1 MTREEETDV
10 MLFHIVLDSLG
21 GVHFGRK
28 VGEDQQVGGAES
40 IATESV
46 MLGLVE
52 ESCASGSMTG
62 SKDHLYLTT
71 AEVDYLTIVKISD
84 LPLVVTHII
93 GSNGHITGIQI
104 DFRERTYPTHM
115 IAMGMSEHHGDR
127 LGSNLC
133 HNLVQIRYIHTCIYQ
148 NSTLITLNE
157 VERFVIESVSVSYP
171 GMLVELA
178 EHHLIILINHFAAKV
193 ATVDIGYLRL
203 NHIRHQT
210 KQHGCYKTVSF
221 HHIMVMFMIAFFWIL
236 CAKIITK
243 NEMGKK
249 NTYFFC
255 NLLTYSYLCTT
266 FHHNPTDMKRDNEIF
281 ELIEKEHQRQ
291 LKGME
296 LIASEN
302 FVSDQVM
309 EAMGSYLTNKYA
321 EGYPGKRYY
330 GGCQVVDQVEQLA
343 IDRVCKLFGA
353 EYANVQPHSGAQA
366 NAAVLLAVLKPGDTF
381 MGMNLD
387 HGGHLSHG
395 SHVNT
400 SGILYNPI
408 GYNLN
413 KETGR
418 VDYDEMEQLA
428 LEHKPKLIIGGGS
441 AYSREWDYKRMRE
454 IADKVGALLMIDM
467 AHPAGLIAAGLLDNP
482 VKYAHIVTST
492 THKTL
497 RGPRGGIILMG
508 KDFDNPWGYTT
519 PKGVVKKMS
528 QLLNSAVFPG
538 QQGGPLE
545 HVIAAKAVAFGEALQ
560 PEFKEW
566 AKQVQKNA
574 KVLAEELVKRGFHIV
589 SGGTDNHSMLVDLR
603 SKYPDLTGKVAENAL
618 VVADITVNKN
628 MVPFDSRS
636 AFQTSGL
643 RLGTPAIT
651 TRGAKED
658 LMVLIAELIEEVL
671 NDPENEEVIAKVR
684 AKVNDT
690 MKNYPLFAY

>member
-1 MTREEETDV
+1 
-10 MLFHIVLDSLG
+10 
-21 GVHFGRK
+21 
-28 VGEDQQVGGAES
+28 
-40 IATESV
+40 
-46 MLGLVE
+46 
-52 ESCASGSMTG
+52 
-62 SKDHLYLTT
+62 
-71 AEVDYLTIVKISD
+71 
-84 LPLVVTHII
+84 
-93 GSNGHITGIQI
+93 
-104 DFRERTYPTHM
+104 
-115 IAMGMSEHHGDR
+115 
-127 LGSNLC
+127 
-133 HNLVQIRYIHTCIYQ
+133 
-148 NSTLITLNE
+148 
-157 VERFVIESVSVSYP
+157 
-171 GMLVELA
+171 
-178 EHHLIILINHFAAKV
+178 
-193 ATVDIGYLRL
+193 
-203 NHIRHQT
+203 
-210 KQHGCYKTVSF
+210 
-221 HHIMVMFMIAFFWIL
+221 
-236 CAKIITK
+236 
-243 NEMGKK
+243 
-249 NTYFFC
+249 
-255 NLLTYSYLCTT
+255 
-266 FHHNPTDMKRDNEIF
+266 MKRDNQIF

-291 LKGME
+291 LKGIE

-330 GGCQVVDQVEQLA
+330 GGCQVVDEVEKLA
-343 IDRVCKLFGA
+343 IERVCKLFDA

-366 NAAVLLAVLKPGDTF
+366 NAAVLLAVLQPGDTF
-381 MGMNLD
+381 MGLNLA

-395 SHVNT
+395 SLVNT
-400 SGILYNPI
+400 SGILYKPV
-408 GYNLN
+408 GYNLS

-467 AHPAGLIAAGLLDNP
+467 AHPAGLIAAGLLENP
-482 VKYAHIVTST
+482 VKWAHIVTST

-508 KDFDNPWGYTT
+508 KDFDNPWGLKT
-519 PKGVVKKMS
+519 PKGEVKKMS

-566 AKQVQKNA
+566 AQQVQKNA
-574 KVLAEELVKRGFHIV
+574 KVLAEELVKRGFGIV

-618 VVADITVNKN
+618 VAADITVNKN

-636 AFQTSGL
+636 AFQTSGI

-658 LMVLIAELIEEVL
+658 LMVQIAAWIEEVL
-671 NDPENEEVIAKVR
+671 NDPTNEEVIASVR
-684 AKVNDT
+684 QRVNEK
-690 MKNYPLFAY
+690 MKEYPLFAY